1 MESRMSK
8 RLAKDLEAIQKHH
21 KETFTVEMPTNDIKL
36 WHVKFKGAP
45 KTLYAGED
53 FK

>member
-8 RLAKDLEAIQKHH
+8 RLTKDLEAIQKHH
-21 KETFTVEMPTNDIKL
+21 KDTFIVEMPTKDIKL

-45 KTLYAGED
+45 KTLYAGEEY
-53 FK
+53 K